1 MQRNFLFLEGYV
13 VILKP
18 SILRLWE
25 AMRCRLESEFLRYK
39 MYKLH
44 IVSEKIRKS
53 KLLSQEASSSIL
65 DPDPGL
71 SVSGLV
77 GRHSAGRNSAVIYKE
92 RTLIL
97 TILFQQKFSGLLKF
111 KV

>member
-1 MQRNFLFLEGYV
+1 MYPY
-13 VILKP
+13 ILKP
-18 SILRLWE
+18 CIQRLWE

-71 SVSGLV
+71 SAPGLV
-77 GRHSAGRNSAVIYKE
+77 GRHSASRNSAVIYKE

-97 TILFQQKFSGLLKF
+97 MT
-111 KV
+111 

>member
-1 MQRNFLFLEGYV
+1 MLCLNWYNSV
-13 VILKP
+13 LKP

-71 SVSGLV
+71 V
-77 GRHSAGRNSAVIYKE
+77 GRNAASRNSAVIYKE

-97 TILFQQKFSGLLKF
+97 ITFHICPTLFLYF
-111 KV
+111 KANFH

>member
-1 MQRNFLFLEGYV
+1 
-13 VILKP
+13 
-18 SILRLWE
+18 
-25 AMRCRLESEFLRYK
+25 

-71 SVSGLV
+71 V
-77 GRHSAGRNSAVIYKE
+77 GRNAASRNSAVIYKE

-97 TILFQQKFSGLLKF
+97 ITFHTCPSNLISLLQSKFSLETQHLT
-111 KV
+111 

>member
-77 GRHSAGRNSAVIYKE
+77 GRHSAVIYKE

-97 TILFQQKFSGLLKF
+97 TILFQPKLTGLLNF
-111 KV
+111 RV